1 MFIPITLG
9 LATILLV
16 IVWDM
21 LQMQRTVAKL
31 ANEVSSLRREACL
44 HAPRPFGR
52 RLNPPVGTTEQEA
65 GDITTNA

>member
-9 LATILLV
+9 LAAILVV

-31 ANEVSSLRREACL
+31 ANEVSSLRREARL

-52 RLNPPVGTTEQEA
+52 RLTPPVGTTEQEA
-65 GDITTNA
+65 GDNPTNA

>member
-9 LATILLV
+9 LAAILVV

-31 ANEVSSLRREACL
+31 ANEVSSLRR
-44 HAPRPFGR
+44 
-52 RLNPPVGTTEQEA
+52 
-65 GDITTNA
+65 